1 MASPDNDKLA
11 REVMQAHASFE
22 ERLHG
27 KGRFP
32 HKLFQAFFDAAVRYV
47 TATADEPMIHRN
59 VAGVVTSLREI
70 LELKS
75 LRAPGKASLEVS
87 ACGRDDQRLTRGT
100 RHLGPPCDVESP
112 RLRANL

>member
-32 HKLFQAFFDAAVRYV
+32 RELFQAFFDAVVRYV

-59 VAGVVTSLREI
+59 VAGVVTSLREV

-75 LRAPGKASLEVS
+75 LRAPGKAI
-87 ACGRDDQRLTRGT
+87 ADADRLHCMLFAGYDP
-100 RHLGPPCDVESP
+100 HFEGDEPPG
-112 RLRANL
+112 L